1 MALFHA
7 GSIGNDGIDRV
18 DLCGLCL
25 VCDFTLELQPV
36 VWLIGDLAAPAGLV
50 ECELLLA
57 DSGVRF
63 EHGAEQGPERLDP
76 AGLMP
81 AF

>member
-7 GSIGNDGIDRV
+7 GRSGDDGIDRV
-18 DLCGLCL
+18 DLCGFCL
-25 VCDFTLELQPV
+25 VCDLALELQPAL
-36 VWLIGDLAAPAGLV
+36 WLIGDLVAPAGV
-50 ECELLLA
+50 AECELLLA